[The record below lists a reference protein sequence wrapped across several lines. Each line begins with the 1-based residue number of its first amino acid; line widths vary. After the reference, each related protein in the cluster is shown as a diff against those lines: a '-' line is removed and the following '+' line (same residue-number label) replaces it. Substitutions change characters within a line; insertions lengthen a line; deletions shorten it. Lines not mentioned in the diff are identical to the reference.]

1 MHSPELIFAVTLVL
15 ARIWLPFYPLF
26 GGPARLPAPLDP
38 PGPTFPPVILHRSL
52 SGEHATRELPILVL
66 VSLVADEEPV
76 IPFFPG
82 SLLSMTMTMMTTIL
96 PH

>member
-15 ARIWLPFYPLF
+15 NLQGSGCHFTLSLGDPR
-26 GGPARLPAPLDP
+26 GPLDP